1 MALMHPTVGTAKAPS
16 AGVLW
21 ATQEE
26 YEMDPSMKLSTLVTI
41 CMHHMEEKDHNPP
54 LMVNPVAPDE
64 FLVNHE
70 EYPPPSVYDLPY
82 AHRSAIAAPDKI
94 VVYAC
99 FPSQS
104 NYIQH
109 VLELY
114 GLKSL
119 FYNGTQTMAERAASL
134 EAFRRS
140 GRDGPRILILSGV
153 GIYGLNVAC
162 ANILVIVVRPL
173 AVFRQL
179 WLITFPQ
186 DTLWS
191 AQDDRQL
198 IGRIW
203 RYPQQKQ
210 VHVYRLV
217 ADGTSDVFLNRISF
231 SKGAMHDAF
240 TNSLEA
246 TCKST

>member
-1 MALMHPTVGTAKAPS
+1 MALMHHVVGMGKAPDM
-16 AGVLW
+16 LW
-21 ATQEE
+21 ETKDGYEE
-26 YEMDPSMKLSTLVTI
+26 DPSMKLSSLVSI
-41 CMHHMEEKDHNPP
+41 CLQHLKADNRLP
-54 LMVNPVAPDE
+54 LMVDPETRNGLIE
-64 FLVNHE
+64 NGE
-70 EYPPPSVYDLPY
+70 EYPFPSISDLSP
-82 AHRSAIAAPDKI
+82 AHRSAVSDPDKI

-104 NYIQH
+104 IYIQH
-109 VLELY
+109 VLNLY
-114 GLKSL
+114 GVKSL